1 MKRMS
6 VKKVSSAYAVILT
19 LTLYLS
25 LIMGFAL
32 PAPVQQIGSALLL
45 VLTLSAGVL
54 TSCLLYT
61 SLLRTVFRAGGQ
73 GEYLIAGLYF
83 RQQRSFLFAK

>member
-54 TSCLLYT
+54 TSYLMNPSIQKKVP
-61 SLLRTVFRAGGQ
+61 SLHMIHGKKEENIQNA
-73 GEYLIAGLYF
+73 A
-83 RQQRSFLFAK
+83 